1 MNPVDNPYTP
11 GAGTPPPELAG
22 REPIL
27 KQAEISI
34 ARATKGRNA
43 KSLLLLGLRGV
54 GKTVLLNRI
63 EEMAE
68 AAGCQTAIFEAD
80 PDKSLPDLITQQ
92 LYRVL
97 LKLDRMKRAGNEIT
111 RAFQLLRGFASVFKV
126 RMQEIEFGVSSRA
139 ATGNLA
145 LDLPD
150 LFLAVAEAARIRSTT
165 VVILIDEVQYISR
178 QDLSALIM
186 ALHRISQRGL
196 PLIFFGAG
204 LPQLAKLAGDTKS
217 YAERLFDYLEIDRL
231 DAASARAA
239 LIEPARRESV
249 SYQEEALEVILE
261 ATGRYPFFLQMWGSY
276 AWQVA
281 PASPITAEHA
291 RIATG
296 RAVADLDRGL
306 FKVRLERL
314 TERQQAYA
322 RALAGLGPTPASST
336 EVADA
341 LGISVKQAA
350 PIRDELIKKGMAYSP
365 KRGRIA
371 FTIPR
376 FDEYLR
382 RKFG

>member
-1 MNPVDNPYTP
+1 MNPIDNPYTP

-27 KQAEISI
+27 KQAETSI

-63 EEMAE
+63 EEMAD

-80 PDKSLPDLITQQ
+80 PDKPLPDLITQQ

-126 RMQEIEFGVSSRA
+126 RMDEIEFGVSSRA
-139 ATGNLA
+139 VTGDLA

-150 LFLAVAEAARIRSTT
+150 LFLAVAEAARSRSTT

-204 LPQLAKLAGDTKS
+204 LPQMAKLAGDTKS

-239 LIEPARRESV
+239 LTEPARRESV
-249 SYQEEALEVILE
+249 SYHDEALEIILE

-314 TERQQAYA
+314 TERQQTYA
-322 RALAGLGPTPASST
+322 RALAGLGPEPASST

-365 KRGRIA
+365 RRGRIA

-382 RKFG
+382 RKLG